1 VAKENAMP
9 VNKIVARYRDGRIRK
24 GYTENFFPDKP
35 KFHLRP
41 EGASPPGEAEEVRLG
56 DLKAV
61 FFVKDFSGDRAY
73 KERKTLAEGQ
83 KPQGRVI
90 EVTFLDGEVLV
101 GTTMGY
107 DPRRPGYFIF
117 PVDPKANNAKIFVV
131 SASVRSSRYR

>member
-1 VAKENAMP
+1 MP
-9 VNKIVARYRDGRIRK
+9 VNKIVARFRDGRVRK

-41 EGASPPGEAEEVRLG
+41 ESTALPGDAEEISLA

-61 FFVKDFSGDRAY
+61 FFVRDFSGDRAY

-83 KPQGRVI
+83 KTQGRVV
-90 EVTFLDGEVLV
+90 EVTFADGEVVV

-107 DPRRPGYFIF
+107 DPRRPGYFVF
-117 PVDPKANNAKIFVV
+117 PIDPQANNLKVFVV

>member
-1 VAKENAMP
+1 MP
-9 VNKIVARYRDGRIRK
+9 VNKIVARYRDGKVRK

-41 EGASPPGEAEEVRLG
+41 LGAAGPGEAEEVRLA

-61 FFVKDFSGDRAY
+61 FFVRDFTGDRAY
-73 KERKTLAEGQ
+73 KERKNLAEGERT
-83 KPQGRVI
+83 QGRVV
-90 EVTFLDGEVLV
+90 EVTFADGETLI

-117 PVDPKANNAKIFVV
+117 PIDQKTNNLKIFVI
-131 SASVRSSRYR
+131 SAAVRSSRYR

>member
-1 VAKENAMP
+1 MA
-9 VNKIVARYRDGRIRK
+9 VNKIVARYRDGRVRK

-41 EGASPPGEAEEVRLG
+41 LDATDPAKTEEVTLS

-61 FFVKDFSGDRAY
+61 FFVRDFSGDRVY
-73 KERKTLAEGQ
+73 KERKILKEGE
-83 KPQGRVI
+83 KTQGRVV
-90 EVTFLDGEVLV
+90 EVTFADGEMLV

-117 PVDPKANNAKIFVV
+117 PIDPKTNNLKIFVIS
-131 SASVRSSRYR
+131 SAVRSSRYL

>member
-1 VAKENAMP
+1 ME

-24 GYTENFFPDKP
+24 GYTENFFPNKP

-41 EGASPPGEAEEVRLG
+41 LGAAGPGEAEEVNLNE
-56 DLKAV
+56 LKAV
-61 FFVKDFSGDRAY
+61 FFVRDFSGNRVY
-73 KERKTLAEGQ
+73 KERKTLLEGE

-90 EVTFLDGEVLV
+90 EVTFFDGEMLV

-117 PVDPKANNAKIFVV
+117 PIDPKANNLKIFVV
-131 SASVRSSRYR
+131 SAAVRSARYR